1 MEFLSGSSPAAPEL
15 LTQSSRPPPPQDK
28 PCLWRSGRG
37 PWEGGLGLCG
47 VLFRPRCPCEVPTQT
62 IGAKADGSV
71 VFVHHGISGVKGKL
85 PSPVRGPL
93 WGRSGSAR
101 IVFTP
106 PLPGFCGSLLQC
118 FIKYKVV
125 FNYKSMFLI
134 ENVQLEQSETS
145 QTCSFGVNVLVDFL
159 VCRVC
164 SHHVTVGVC
173 IACHLALCRPRVP
186 TMRWACA
193 ESRCCVS
200 RLTCVGS
207 AAAFCC
213 DAGRGVLCGP

>member
-1 MEFLSGSSPAAPEL
+1 MGCSSDPAAHAKCPP
-15 LTQSSRPPPPQDK
+15 RP
-28 PCLWRSGRG
+28 S
-37 PWEGGLGLCG
+37 
-47 VLFRPRCPCEVPTQT
+47 QT

-118 FIKYKVV
+118 FIKYKFV